1 MPAGLGAILR
11 WSDAWRAPPG
21 VPVDELGYRVG
32 MPALQSTDLLDALK
46 TVAAALREAKLPF
59 ALAGG
64 LAAWAH
70 GGPPTEH
77 DIDLMIRESD
87 ADAAL
92 AVLRDA
98 GLRIEHPPEG
108 WLVKAWLD
116 DMLIDLIYGPRG
128 MTIDDAFFERC
139 DEMSVAAIDMRV
151 IPLDDLLVGKLLALT
166 EHHLDFGA
174 PLEWARAIR
183 EQVDWALVA
192 ERTAGSPFARTFLTM
207 LEELE
212 IITPTT
218 AVTP

>member
-1 MPAGLGAILR
+1 VAA
-11 WSDAWRAPPG
+11 AEA
-21 VPVDELGYRVG
+21 GYRID

-46 TVAAALREAKLPF
+46 VVAAELREAKVTF

-64 LAAWAH
+64 LAVWAH

-77 DIDLMIRESD
+77 DIDLMVRESD

-92 AVLRDA
+92 DLLRDA

-116 DMLIDLIYGPRG
+116 DVLIDLIYAPRG
-128 MTIDDAFFERC
+128 ITIDDAFFDRC
-139 DEMSVAAIDMRV
+139 EEMSVAAIDMLV
-151 IPLDDLLVGKLLALT
+151 IPLEDLLVGKLLALT
-166 EHHLDFGA
+166 EHHLDFAA

-192 ERTAGSPFARTFLTM
+192 RRTADSPFARTFLTM
-207 LEELE
+207 LEELD
-212 IITPTT
+212 IVSPS
-218 AVTP
+218 AAGMS

>member
-1 MPAGLGAILR
+1 
-11 WSDAWRAPPG
+11 
-21 VPVDELGYRVG
+21 

-46 TVAAALREAKLPF
+46 VVAASLREAKVPF

-98 GLRIEHPPEG
+98 GLRVEHPPEG
-108 WLVKAWLD
+108 WLVKAWFD
-116 DMLIDLIYGPRG
+116 DVLIDLIYGPRG
-128 MTIDDAFFERC
+128 MIIDDEFLDRC
-139 DEMSVAAIDMRV
+139 PELSVAAVDMRV

-166 EHHLDFGA
+166 EHHLDFAA

-183 EQVDWALVA
+183 EQVDWAVVA
-192 ERTAGSPFARTFLTM
+192 ERTAESPFARTFLTM
-207 LEELE
+207 LKELE
-212 IITPTT
+212 VIPPADAISR
-218 AVTP
+218 

>member
-1 MPAGLGAILR
+1 VPPA
-11 WSDAWRAPPG
+11 
-21 VPVDELGYRVG
+21 ELGYRVA
-32 MPALQSTDLLDALK
+32 MPSSQSTDLLDALK
-46 TVAAALREAKLPF
+46 VVAATLRDAKIPF

-87 ADAAL
+87 SDAAL

-116 DMLIDLIYGPRG
+116 DVLIDLIHGPRG
-128 MTIDDAFFERC
+128 IIVDDAFFDRC
-139 DEMSVAAIDMRV
+139 EQLSVAAVDMRV

-174 PLEWARAIR
+174 PLEWARAVR
-183 EQVDWALVA
+183 EQVDWSVVA

-212 IITPTT
+212 VVSPT
-218 AVTP
+218 AAGRR